1 MNPHTFTLKKK
12 RELSYLFLLPALLFL
27 TFGIIP
33 AIAQNTI
40 KNGTTVVVSSGTSVH
55 SATNLILENGGTL
68 NNQGTVILKQNL
80 INQNASPN
88 SLGSG
93 TLQLSGTTYQSI
105 NGQNIIQNLTVNN
118 TAGVGVGGN
127 TQVNGTFTLTNGTVS
142 LRNNN
147 LLLGPSASF
156 AGTPSASK
164 MIVPEGT
171 GELRKEF
178 SAAGTFTYPVGDTT
192 GTDEYSPVTLNF
204 VSGTFGGSNYAGVN
218 LVDSKYPHDSITGS
232 YISRYW
238 NVTQSNITNFACN
251 ATFNYLVAD
260 VNGTEADMYSFKVS
274 GDYLTWVA
282 YYKANTGT
290 HQLNAVGLATFS
302 SFTGAQGGIGST
314 LPPANRSLNDYN
326 VLFGET
332 KCYDAQ
338 KTLYVAGNGTTFYVQ
353 NGGSANLIAGQN
365 ILMYPGTKVF
375 SGGYLHAFITTTN
388 TYCTNPDGPGIGGGV
403 ANNETVTGVPALE
416 NGIVVKIYPNP
427 TPGLFTMELSGVPDE
442 NEVDVTIYSMRGE
455 KILHQSLVNEKRH
468 VFSIENAPIGIY
480 NVRIFTGNNSVTSKI
495 VKGY

>member
-1 MNPHTFTLKKK
+1 
-12 RELSYLFLLPALLFL
+12 
-27 TFGIIP
+27 
-33 AIAQNTI
+33 
-40 KNGTTVVVSSGTSVH
+40 
-55 SATNLILENGGTL
+55 
-68 NNQGTVILKQNL
+68 
-80 INQNASPN
+80 
-88 SLGSG
+88 
-93 TLQLSGTTYQSI
+93 
-105 NGQNIIQNLTVNN
+105 
-118 TAGVGVGGN
+118 
-127 TQVNGTFTLTNGTVS
+127 
-142 LRNNN
+142 
-147 LLLGPSASF
+147 
-156 AGTPSASK
+156 
-164 MIVPEGT
+164 
-171 GELRKEF
+171 
-178 SAAGTFTYPVGDTT
+178 
-192 GTDEYSPVTLNF
+192 
-204 VSGTFGGSNYAGVN
+204 
-218 LVDSKYPHDSITGS
+218 
-232 YISRYW
+232 
-238 NVTQSNITNFACN
+238 
-251 ATFNYLVAD
+251 
-260 VNGTEADMYSFKVS
+260 MYSFKVS